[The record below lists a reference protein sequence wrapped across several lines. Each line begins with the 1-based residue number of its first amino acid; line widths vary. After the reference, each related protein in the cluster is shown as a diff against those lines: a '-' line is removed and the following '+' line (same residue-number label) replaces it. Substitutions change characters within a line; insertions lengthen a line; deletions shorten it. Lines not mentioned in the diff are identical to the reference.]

1 MFGDLPAS
9 GFFIRHVRN
18 LEMSNVEIQ
27 VATADER
34 PAVWMQDVRGADFFR
49 MRFPP
54 GTAYV
59 LDRVAQF
66 RSFGCR
72 SMADVSFDEL
82 QSKTIRGSESQG

>member
-9 GFFIRHVRN
+9 GFFIRHARN
-18 LEMSNVEIQ
+18 IEMSNVEIQ
-27 VATADER
+27 TATADER
-34 PAVWMQDVRGADFFR
+34 PAVWMQDVSSADFFR

-54 GTAYV
+54 GTAYA

-72 SMADVSFDEL
+72 SVADVSFDEV
-82 QSKTIRGSESQG
+82 QSRTIPGR